1 MKNINESYSNVFMF
15 MLHAYAAYYKIDPG
29 EVQIILGFRPPG
41 TPMFNWMSSI
51 DTSQAKHLHKMAI
64 EAMTEGENLKN

>member
-1 MKNINESYSNVFMF
+1 MKNINKNYSDVYMF
-15 MLHAYAAYYKIDPG
+15 MLHAYADYYEIDPK

-64 EAMTEGENLKN
+64 EAMDEHENLKN